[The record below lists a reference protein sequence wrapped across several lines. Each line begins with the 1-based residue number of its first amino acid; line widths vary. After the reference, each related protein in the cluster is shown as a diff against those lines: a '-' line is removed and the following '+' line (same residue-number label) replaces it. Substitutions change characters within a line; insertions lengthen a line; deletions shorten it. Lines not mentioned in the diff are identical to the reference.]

1 MSIERSTNLLSVSGL
16 TESWTWKLHVVEPN
30 THYLPWWN
38 HPSIFQTVSGTPA
51 TYPDETA
58 QGFSEL
64 FLENP
69 ATYPDEMVQG
79 FSELFLEH
87 LLLTLM
93 KLSRDFLNC
102 FWNSCYLPW
111 WNRPGIFRTVSG
123 TPVWSEPCRPQPEW
137 QWFLSVF
144 CHQCPF
150 PENKQ
155 VSNKLVSHIQAWCL
169 LQRKYS
175 FNYEWLKLFACTC
188 ADFIIL
194 IDWIL
199 RIRHSE
205 HGFYITFLFKILN
218 SDNSDKQYA
227 FSDVRNL

>member
-1 MSIERSTNLLSVSGL
+1 MKPSR
-16 TESWTWKLHVVEPN
+16 HFPN
-30 THYLPWWN
+30 CFLNSCYLPWWN
-38 HPSIFQTVSGTPA
+38 RPGIFWTLSGTPA
-51 TYPDETA
+51 TCPE
-58 QGFSEL
+58 
-64 FLENP
+64 
-69 ATYPDEMVQG
+69 EMVQG

-102 FWNSCYLPW
+102 FWNSCNLPW
-111 WNRPGIFRTVSG
+111 WNLPGIFRTVSG
-123 TPVWSEPCRPQPEW
+123 TPVWSEPCRPRPEW
-137 QWFLSVF
+137 RWFLSAF
-144 CHQCPF
+144 CHQCPI

-155 VSNKLVSHIQAWCL
+155 VFNKLVSYIQAWYL

-175 FNYEWLKLFACTC
+175 FNYEWLKLFACTS
-188 ADFIIL
+188 ADLTIL

-218 SDNSDKQYA
+218 SDNSDKQCA
-227 FSDVRNL
+227 FSDVRDFQQLSIKNSVPLQWAMSVTVYIWRDN